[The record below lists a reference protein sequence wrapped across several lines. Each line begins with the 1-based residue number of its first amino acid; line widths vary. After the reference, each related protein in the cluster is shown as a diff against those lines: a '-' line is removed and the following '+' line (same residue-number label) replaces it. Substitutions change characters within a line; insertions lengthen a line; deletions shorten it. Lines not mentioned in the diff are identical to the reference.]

1 MFPHTV
7 RPICFCE
14 SSLSGR
20 PFRPIQCTLAIY
32 CKLCYNSG
40 IAGVRRHLAVKAR
53 FCGFKPHFVIV
64 GRRTGNS
71 NSGNLSFKDLKR
83 LRALFI
89 GDVVG
94 AAGCD
99 MLLRHLPS
107 LKKEYG
113 ADLVV
118 VNGENSAEGNGI
130 LPKSADSIFAAGADV
145 ITGGNHSFRRKE
157 IVDYMESHP
166 FLIRPAN
173 YPPGTPGEGMCI
185 VDKGFFTAAVI
196 NLLGVVYLQPND
208 CPFRT
213 ADAMIKRAHDA
224 GAQFIFIDMHAEA
237 TSEKKSLAMYL
248 DKGVTAVVGAPYAC
262 KNGRRDGTFGRY
274 GVYKRSR
281 HDRARIRCS
290 GSSLS
295 LPSILFLKKLPVRF
309 KNASGECILNGCIIE
324 ADKKSGLAS
333 SIESFEICG

>member
-1 MFPHTV
+1 M
-7 RPICFCE
+7 
-14 SSLSGR
+14 
-20 PFRPIQCTLAIY
+20 
-32 CKLCYNSG
+32 
-40 IAGVRRHLAVKAR
+40 
-53 FCGFKPHFVIV
+53 
-64 GRRTGNS
+64 
-71 NSGNLSFKDLKR
+71 
-83 LRALFI
+83 RALFI

-145 ITGGNHSFRRKE
+145 ITGGNHSFRRRE
-157 IVDYMESHP
+157 IVDYMEDHP

-248 DKGVTAVVGAPYAC
+248 DKGVTAVVGTHTHVRTADATVLSGGTAFISDLGMTGP
-262 KNGRRDGTFGRY
+262 KNSVL
-274 GVYKRSR
+274 GVEPELAI
-281 HDRARIRCS
+281 D
-290 GSSLS
+290 SL
-295 LPSILFLKKLPVRF
+295 LKKLPVRF

-333 SIESFEICG
+333 AIESFEICG